1 MHFNWDGVTA
11 FCGRKLKDLFRTA
24 DLKLVTCKS
33 VPSCRSAWKRMKVL
47 VACEFSGTVRDEFT
61 NFGHD
66 AMSCDLLD
74 SETPGKHYKGDVR
87 DVLGEGWDLMFAHPP
102 CTHLAVSGAR
112 WWAAKASEQAEAL
125 EFVRELMGAPIE
137 RIALENPV
145 SKISSAIR
153 KPDQIVQPW
162 MFGHG
167 EVKTTCLWLKGLPKL
182 EPTQVVLG
190 RDQKC
195 WKQPEHKDRWKR
207 RSRTYPGIAYAMAAQ
222 WGGP

>member
-1 MHFNWDGVTA
+1 
-11 FCGRKLKDLFRTA
+11 
-24 DLKLVTCKS
+24 
-33 VPSCRSAWKRMKVL
+33 MKVL
-47 VACEFSGTVRDEFT
+47 VACEFSGTVRDEFS

-87 DVLGEGWDLMFAHPP
+87 EVLDQGWDLMVAHPP

-112 WWAAKASEQAEAL
+112 WWANKEAEQMEAL
-125 EFVRELMGAPIE
+125 WFVRSLMDAPIP

-153 KPDQIVQPW
+153 KPDQIIQPW

-182 EPTQVVLG
+182 EPTQVVPG

-207 RSRTYPGIAYAMAAQ
+207 RSRTYPGIAYAMASQ
-222 WGGP
+222 WGAA